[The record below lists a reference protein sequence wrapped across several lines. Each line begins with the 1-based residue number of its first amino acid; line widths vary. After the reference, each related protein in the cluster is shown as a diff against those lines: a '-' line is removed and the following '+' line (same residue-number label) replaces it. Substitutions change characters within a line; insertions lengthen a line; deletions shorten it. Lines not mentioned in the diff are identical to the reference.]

1 MVMFVMIMFV
11 MENRVMIIKKTLVNT
26 TSFAAPHVVK
36 SKVFSQCNPPTI
48 IRETN
53 RQNLSSKQNLFPGLN
68 MIKVIKMMT
77 MITNLC
83 SIAMRMNTSMTIVF
97 SSGSP

>member
-1 MVMFVMIMFV
+1 MGETGMMMIVMVMFVMIMFV

-26 TSFAAPHVVK
+26 ASFAAPQVVK

-53 RQNLSSKQNLFPGLN
+53 RQNLNFKQNLFPGL
-68 MIKVIKMMT
+68 
-77 MITNLC
+77 
-83 SIAMRMNTSMTIVF
+83 
-97 SSGSP
+97 P